1 MKGFLSSVVG
11 GVIGLAALYAA
22 AHLGYRAGRE
32 ITELEHKY
40 RELSEKAEAL
50 KQTSPGEGGEDAGS
64 ADGKEEAPS
73 PAPSKAG
80 KPGLF
85 LGIKRLMGRKGS
97 ALGNIIRH
105 PEAHR
110 IEAYMQGEELR
121 VSVKPRTA

>member
-1 MKGFLSSVVG
+1 MKGFLSAVVG

-22 AHLGYRAGRE
+22 ARLGYRAGRE

-50 KQTSPGEGGEDAGS
+50 KQTSPGEGGEDAGN
-64 ADGKEEAPS
+64 ADGKEEATSPS
-73 PAPSKAG
+73 HSQAG

-85 LGIKRLMGRKGS
+85 LSIKRLMGRKRS